1 MVLILELLIAAGATG
16 VYKKYTNSVYFGR
29 YIMVSFSVVYTVL
42 MLTATSGNLFPYMIP
57 YILCSVLTLDSFC
70 VKLSSFSYLAINL
83 VRIVMTCMAAENF
96 LSVMEPVTVEFVTVI
111 LIFVASFRGLA
122 HLNTFFDESMN
133 EVLTA
138 SRRNETIAKKIT
150 EVAKSVE
157 EQAEVM
163 AQDLE
168 VIADATQTISESMNN
183 ISTGTTSSTE
193 AIMHQ
198 TMQTQDIQKIIDETG
213 RKTKTIVDIT
223 DEAMEALDS
232 GTKAMGSLYDQVTNA
247 IENSKIM
254 EETAEQ
260 LQEKSS
266 SVKGITDII
275 LGISNQ
281 TNLLALNASIEAA
294 RAGETGR
301 GFAVVADEIRKL
313 QNKQE
318 KKLKILHFSLMHY
331 PRMHN

>member
-1 MVLILELLIAAGATG
+1 MREKHLTRINKLILLGHFTATICILFESIGHWIATKASDTSDIVVLILELL
-16 VYKKYTNSVYFGR
+16 
-29 YIMVSFSVVYTVL
+29 
-42 MLTATSGNLFPYMIP
+42 
-57 YILCSVLTLDSFC
+57 
-70 VKLSSFSYLAINL
+70 
-83 VRIVMTCMAAENF
+83 
-96 LSVMEPVTVEFVTVI
+96 
-111 LIFVASFRGLA
+111 
-122 HLNTFFDESMN
+122 
-133 EVLTA
+133 
-138 SRRNETIAKKIT
+138 
-150 EVAKSVE
+150 
-157 EQAEVM
+157 
-163 AQDLE
+163 
-168 VIADATQTISESMNN
+168 IADATQTISESMNN
-183 ISTGTTSSTE
+183 ISAGTTSSTE

-223 DEAMEALDS
+223 DEAMKALDS